1 MLFCHARLPRCP
13 VSLGPRYAFCPLV
26 GFHWLVGV
34 LEVPSS
40 FSLIFGFHICSFAWC
55 RGGSDL
61 LLYRLAFGMVG
72 SWHAVLRIQI
82 HTDARARTV
91 YRAYMHVLGL
101 RARRPRRP
109 SICRPTPPVRS
120 SWSPCIAQASRGWEV
135 QGKSLLRSLHRRFQ
149 MSAGGLCGCAAQATG
164 RRPLSR
170 SSSPTWDTKAGQ
182 SSGACSVVCC

>member
-101 RARRPRRP
+101 PPSPRRP
-109 SICRPTPPVRS
+109 STCRPTPPVRS
-120 SWSPCIAQASRGWEV
+120 SWPPCIAQVSGGWGV
-135 QGKSLLRSLHRRFQ
+135 QGKSMFRCLQRRFQ
-149 MSAGGLCGCAAQATG
+149 MRASGSVGCAAHTT
-164 RRPLSR
+164 RPLSR
-170 SSSPTWDTKAGQ
+170 SSSPTWDTQAGQ